1 MNKPARVVTMGNA
14 IVDVLAHTDDRFLT
28 DNRLVK
34 GSMNLIDADQAIA
47 LYAKMGPAIE
57 ISGGSAAN
65 TAAGIASLGVP
76 AAYIGKVC
84 DDQMGRVFRHDITAA
99 GVVFRSEP
107 IVGEPPTAR
116 SFILITPDAQ
126 RTMNTYLG
134 ACVLLST
141 EDIDE
146 PLISAAEVTYMEGYL
161 WDRPSAQEA
170 YRHAAQV
177 AHAAGRKVS
186 LTLSDT
192 FCVERHRDSFAELVA
207 GHVDIL
213 FANEAEAKALYQT
226 DSLDDTLAHAR
237 ADCEIAAIT
246 RSEKGAI
253 ILNATSTYDIA
264 AEHVAD
270 LVDTTGAG
278 DLFAAGFLAGFVE
291 GRHLAD
297 CGRMGALAAAEVIS
311 HIGARPEQNLKDLV
325 DGRLQ
330 ERPISAGSA

>member
-1 MNKPARVVTMGNA
+1 MSKPAEVVTIGNA
-14 IVDVLAHTDDRFLT
+14 IVDVLAHTHDGFLT

-34 GSMNLIDADQAIA
+34 GSMNLIEMEEAES
-47 LYAKMGPAIE
+47 LYDKMGPAIE

-65 TAAGIASLGVP
+65 TAAGIASLGVG
-76 AAYIGKVC
+76 AGYIGKVC
-84 DDQMGRVFRHDITAA
+84 DDQLGHVFRHDIQAA
-99 GVVFRSEP
+99 GVSFKSKP
-107 IVGEPPTAR
+107 IVGDPPTAR

-134 ACVLLST
+134 ACVLLDT
-141 EDIDE
+141 ADIDE
-146 PLISAAEVTYMEGYL
+146 PLIAAAEVTYMEGYL

-170 YRHAAQV
+170 YRLAARV

-213 FANEAEAKALYQT
+213 FANEAEAKSLYQT
-226 DSLDDTLAHAR
+226 DDLDEAVARAR
-237 ADCEIAAIT
+237 ADCETAAIT

-253 ILNATSTYDIA
+253 IVQGPSTFDIK
-264 AEHVAD
+264 AEHLD
-270 LVDTTGAG
+270 RLVDTTGAG
-278 DLFAAGFLAGFVE
+278 DLFAAGFLAGFVQ

-297 CGRMGALAAAEVIS
+297 CGRMGAIAAGEVIS
-311 HIGARPEQNLKDLV
+311 HVGARPEANLKTLV
-325 DGRLQ
+325 ETQL
-330 ERPISAGSA
+330 